1 MIGDT
6 QAARHGTLEAVWLQL
21 KEVAVQPALR
31 ALAPD
36 N

>member
-6 QAARHGTLEAVWLQL
+6 QTARRETLEAVWLQL
-21 KEVAVQPALR
+21 KKVAVQPTLR